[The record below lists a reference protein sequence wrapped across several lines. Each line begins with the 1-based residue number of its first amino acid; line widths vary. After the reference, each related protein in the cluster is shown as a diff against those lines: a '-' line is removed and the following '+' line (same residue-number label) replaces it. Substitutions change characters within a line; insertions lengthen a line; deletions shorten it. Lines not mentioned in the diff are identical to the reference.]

1 MNVNLSN
8 VSATNKTSASESSAK
23 APTESSESKGF
34 FETLAGV
41 FTGSQ
46 KAEKA
51 EKAVTQTASTDA
63 KTDVSATE
71 GETVEKNG
79 ESQESVANR
88 ESVDGKAADALLE
101 HEA

>member
-1 MNVNLSN
+1 MFLRLARPLFLSLPQKHLQK
-8 VSATNKTSASESSAK
+8 ALKAK
-23 APTESSESKGF
+23 VF

-46 KAEKA
+46 KA

>member
-8 VSATNKTSASESSAK
+8 VSATSKTSVSESSAQ

-51 EKAVTQTASTDA
+51 VTQTASTDV

-79 ESQESVANR
+79 ESKNQSRTVRVSMEKR
-88 ESVDGKAADALLE
+88 LM
-101 HEA
+101 HC